1 MQRADAAVSK
11 AYWIKVFRFPLSV
24 FRFLLSLHSMAQLF
38 KKYLLL
44 SLLVAVSWVAQA
56 SDNAAAEPKVDT
68 LIAVDRVQITAI
80 KQGSELRREAV
91 AASILGGRTLTM
103 RGVSA
108 VKDVMTDI
116 PNLFMPDYG
125 SRTTSSIYV
134 RGMGARIDQPVV
146 GMTVD
151 NVQLADKNLYDTE
164 LQDIERIE
172 FLRGPQ
178 ATLYGRNTMAG
189 VINVYTLSPL
199 TYQGMRL
206 RADYGSRNAFRVAA
220 SSYNKLGDRLGFSVS
235 AQYAHH
241 DGYWL
246 NSYNNSYCDKENS
259 GNFRTKFQ
267 YRKGALSI
275 DNTLAFSLVEQGG
288 YPYEYIGSPNPEK
301 HREELVGKICYNE
314 PSTYSRAA
322 VSDGLSVRYDFG
334 KFSLASITSYQY
346 MSDRM
351 HIDND
356 FLPEYY
362 FTLEQRK
369 QQHQIAED
377 FMLRTNEEGTY
388 RWLAGLYGFFKREQ
402 MQAPVVFGPTGIQKM
417 ILDNINANNKED
429 EGELRWGDLEG
440 NGADELLLDSRFTT
454 HNSGVAAYH
463 RSEAHLG
470 RWRLT
475 LGLRLDYELVQMLY
489 HTSTDTCYSFYP
501 DDTSQQPVAIPRKI
515 DESAVLSRGFFEF
528 LPSFSASVDLD
539 TAGRNMLYIS
549 ASKGYKA
556 GGFNTQMFSEV
567 LQRQL
572 KKTMGL
578 SQDIDVEK
586 LCAYDPEHSYNVELG
601 GHFGTKDGAFT
612 ADASLFYIEC
622 VNQQLTIFPDENST
636 GRMMTNAGRTRSFGA
651 ELSATARLAKTLV
664 LSGSYGY
671 TNAKFKQFMSGGV
684 NYAGNFI
691 PYAPK
696 NSLSLRL
703 MQTIPF
709 HSQWIDRMVLGVG
722 VTGAGRIYWNEAN
735 DVSQP
740 LYALLEASVRF
751 EGEKWAVDVWC
762 KNATNTNYNLFYFES
777 MGNRFLQRGRPMTG
791 GVRVMINIL

>member
-1 MQRADAAVSK
+1 MVQKMQ
-11 AYWIKVFRFPLSV
+11 
-24 FRFLLSLHSMAQLF
+24 
-38 KKYLLL
+38 KYLL
-44 SLLVAVSWVAQA
+44 WVAFVLVVGVA
-56 SDNAAAEPKVDT
+56 KATDNESKVDT
-68 LIAVDRVQITAI
+68 LISVDKVQITAI

-91 AASILGGRTLTM
+91 AASILSGRTLEM

-108 VKDVMTDI
+108 VKEVMTDI

-134 RGMGARIDQPVV
+134 RGMGTRIDQPVV
-146 GMTVD
+146 GMNID
-151 NVQLADKNLYDTE
+151 NVPLADKNLYDTE
-164 LQDIERIE
+164 LPDIERIE

-178 ATLYGRNTMAG
+178 ATLYGRNTMGG

-199 TYQGMRL
+199 TYQGVRL

-220 SSYNKLGDRLGFSVS
+220 SSYNKLGEKFGFSVS
-235 AQYAHH
+235 AQYFRH
-241 DGYWL
+241 DGYWRNL
-246 NSYNNSYCDKENS
+246 YDNSLCDKENS

-267 YRKGALSI
+267 YREGALSI
-275 DNTLAFSLVEQGG
+275 DNTLAFSIVEQGG
-288 YPYEYIGSPNPEK
+288 YPYEYIGSPNPDK

-314 PSTYSRAA
+314 PCTYGRIALN
-322 VSDGLSVRYDFG
+322 DGLSIRYEFE

-346 MSDRM
+346 MNDRM

-377 FMLRTNEEGTY
+377 FVLRSKEEGRY
-388 RWLAGLYGFFKREQ
+388 RWLAGVYGFFKREN
-402 MQAPVVFGPTGIQKM
+402 MQAPVTFGPTGIERL
-417 ILDNINANNKED
+417 ILDNINNNSD
-429 EGELRWGDLEG
+429 DDGDLRWGDLDG
-440 NGADELLLDSRFTT
+440 NGSDKLLLDSNFTT
-454 HNSGVAAYH
+454 QNSGIAAYH
-463 RSEAHLG
+463 RSELHLG
-470 RWRLT
+470 RWRLV

-489 HTSTDTCYSFYP
+489 RTTTDTCRSFFP
-501 DDTSQQPVAIPRKI
+501 DDISKEPYTIHTKI
-515 DESAVLSRGFFEF
+515 DDSDILSRGFFEF

-539 TAGRNMLYIS
+539 AKGRNMLYLS

-556 GGFNTQMFSEV
+556 GGYNTQMFSEV
-567 LQRQL
+567 LQRKL
-572 KKTMGL
+572 KNSMGL
-578 SQDIDVEK
+578 SQNIDVDQ
-586 LCAYDPEHSYNVELG
+586 LCAYDPEHSYNLELG
-601 GHFGTKDGAFT
+601 GHFGTKDGVFT

-622 VNQQLTIFPDENST
+622 VDQQLTIFPDEDST

-651 ELSATARLAKTLV
+651 EISATARLAKTLV

-671 TNAKFKQFMSGGV
+671 TNAKFKKFVSGGV

-703 MQTIPF
+703 MQTVPF
-709 HSQWIDRMVLGVG
+709 RSQWIDRMVLSVG
-722 VTGAGRIYWNEAN
+722 ATGAGRIYWNEAN

-740 LYALLEASVRF
+740 FYALLEGSVRF
-751 EGEKWAVDVWC
+751 EGEKWAVDLWC
-762 KNATNTNYNLFYFES
+762 KNATNTKYSVFYFES
-777 MGNRFLQRGRPMTG
+777 MGNRFVQRGRPMTG

>member
-56 SDNAAAEPKVDT
+56 SDNATAEPKVDT

-199 TYQGMRL
+199 TYQGVRL

-275 DNTLAFSLVEQGG
+275 DNILAFSLVEQGG

-377 FMLRTNEEGTY
+377 FMLRSNEEGTY

-572 KKTMGL
+572 KKKMGL

-703 MQTIPF
+703 MQTVPLRTN
-709 HSQWIDRMVLGVG
+709 WLDRMILGVG

-740 LYALLEASVRF
+740 FYALLEASVRF
-751 EGEKWAVDVWC
+751 EGEKWAVDLWC
-762 KNATNTNYNLFYFES
+762 KNATNTKYDLFYFES

-791 GVRVMINIL
+791 GIRVMINIL

>member
-1 MQRADAAVSK
+1 MVQKMQ
-11 AYWIKVFRFPLSV
+11 
-24 FRFLLSLHSMAQLF
+24 
-38 KKYLLL
+38 KYLL
-44 SLLVAVSWVAQA
+44 WVAFVLVVGVA
-56 SDNAAAEPKVDT
+56 KATDNESKVDT
-68 LIAVDRVQITAI
+68 LISVDKVQITAI

-91 AASILGGRTLTM
+91 AASILSGRTLEM

-108 VKDVMTDI
+108 VKEVMTDI

-134 RGMGARIDQPVV
+134 RGMGTRIDQPVV
-146 GMTVD
+146 GMNID
-151 NVQLADKNLYDTE
+151 NVPLADKNLYDTE
-164 LQDIERIE
+164 LPDIERIE

-178 ATLYGRNTMAG
+178 ATLYGRNTMGG

-199 TYQGMRL
+199 TYQGVRL

-220 SSYNKLGDRLGFSVS
+220 SSYNKLGEKFGFSIS
-235 AQYAHH
+235 AQYFRH
-241 DGYWL
+241 DGYWRNL
-246 NSYNNSYCDKENS
+246 YDNSLCDKENS

-267 YRKGALSI
+267 YREGALSI
-275 DNTLAFSLVEQGG
+275 DNTLAFSIVEQGG
-288 YPYEYIGSPNPEK
+288 YPYEYIGSPNPDK

-314 PSTYSRAA
+314 PCTYGRIALN
-322 VSDGLSVRYDFG
+322 DGLSIRYEFE

-346 MSDRM
+346 MNDRM

-377 FMLRTNEEGTY
+377 FVLRSKEEGRY
-388 RWLAGLYGFFKREQ
+388 RWLAGVYGFFKREN
-402 MQAPVVFGPTGIQKM
+402 MQAPVTFGPTGIEKL
-417 ILDNINANNKED
+417 ILDNINNNSD
-429 EGELRWGDLEG
+429 DDGDLRWGDLDG
-440 NGADELLLDSRFTT
+440 NGSDKLLLDSNFTT
-454 HNSGVAAYH
+454 QNSGIAAYH
-463 RSEAHLG
+463 RSELHLG
-470 RWRLT
+470 RWRLA

-489 HTSTDTCYSFYP
+489 RTTTDTCRSFFP
-501 DDTSQQPVAIPRKI
+501 DDTSKEPYTIHTKI
-515 DESAVLSRGFFEF
+515 DDSDILSRGFFEF

-539 TAGRNMLYIS
+539 AKERNMLYLS

-556 GGFNTQMFSEV
+556 GGYNTQMFSEV
-567 LQRQL
+567 LQRKL
-572 KKTMGL
+572 KNSMGL
-578 SQDIDVEK
+578 SQNIDVDQ
-586 LCAYDPEHSYNVELG
+586 LCAYDPEHSYNLELG
-601 GHFGTKDGAFT
+601 GHFGTNDGAFT

-622 VNQQLTIFPDENST
+622 VDQQLTIFPNEDST

-671 TNAKFKQFMSGGV
+671 TNAKFKKFVSGGV

-703 MQTIPF
+703 MQTVPF
-709 HSQWIDRMVLGVG
+709 HSQWIDRMVLSVG
-722 VTGAGRIYWNEAN
+722 ATGAGRIYWNEAN

-740 LYALLEASVRF
+740 FYALLEGSVRF
-751 EGEKWAVDVWC
+751 EGEKWAVDLWC
-762 KNATNTNYNLFYFES
+762 KNATNTKYSVFYFES
-777 MGNRFLQRGRPMTG
+777 MGNRFVQRGRPMTG

>member
-1 MQRADAAVSK
+1 MVQKMQ
-11 AYWIKVFRFPLSV
+11 
-24 FRFLLSLHSMAQLF
+24 
-38 KKYLLL
+38 KYLL
-44 SLLVAVSWVAQA
+44 WVAFVLVVGVA
-56 SDNAAAEPKVDT
+56 KATDNESKVDT
-68 LIAVDRVQITAI
+68 LISVDKVQITAI

-91 AASILGGRTLTM
+91 AASILSGRTLEM

-108 VKDVMTDI
+108 VKEVMTDI

-134 RGMGARIDQPVV
+134 RGMGTRIDQPVV
-146 GMTVD
+146 GMNID
-151 NVQLADKNLYDTE
+151 NVPLADKNLYDTE
-164 LQDIERIE
+164 LPDIERIE

-178 ATLYGRNTMAG
+178 ATLYGRNTMGG

-199 TYQGMRL
+199 IYQGVRL

-220 SSYNKLGDRLGFSVS
+220 SSYNKLGEKFGFSVS
-235 AQYAHH
+235 AQYFRH
-241 DGYWL
+241 DGYWRNL
-246 NSYNNSYCDKENS
+246 YDNSLCDKENS

-267 YRKGALSI
+267 YREGALSI
-275 DNTLAFSLVEQGG
+275 DNTLAFSIVEQGG
-288 YPYEYIGSPNPEK
+288 YPYEYIGSPNPDK

-314 PSTYSRAA
+314 PCTYGRIALN
-322 VSDGLSVRYDFG
+322 DGLSIRYEFE

-346 MSDRM
+346 MNDRM

-377 FMLRTNEEGTY
+377 FVLRSKEEGRY
-388 RWLAGLYGFFKREQ
+388 RWLAGVYGFFKREN
-402 MQAPVVFGPTGIQKM
+402 MQAPVTFGPTGIERL
-417 ILDNINANNKED
+417 ILDNINNNSD
-429 EGELRWGDLEG
+429 DDGDLRWGDLDG
-440 NGADELLLDSRFTT
+440 NGSDKLLLDSNFTT
-454 HNSGVAAYH
+454 QNSGIAAYH
-463 RSEAHLG
+463 RSELHLG
-470 RWRLT
+470 RWRLA

-489 HTSTDTCYSFYP
+489 RTTTDTYRSFFP
-501 DDTSQQPVAIPRKI
+501 DDTSKEPYTIHTKI
-515 DESAVLSRGFFEF
+515 DDSDILSRGFFEF

-539 TAGRNMLYIS
+539 AKGRNMLYLS

-556 GGFNTQMFSEV
+556 GGYNTQMFSEV
-567 LQRQL
+567 LQRKL
-572 KKTMGL
+572 KNSMGL
-578 SQDIDVEK
+578 SQNIDVDQ
-586 LCAYDPEHSYNVELG
+586 LCAYDPEHSYNLELG
-601 GHFGTKDGAFT
+601 GHFGTNDGAFT

-622 VNQQLTIFPDENST
+622 VDQQLTIFPNEDST
-636 GRMMTNAGRTRSFGA
+636 GRMMTNAGRTRSFRA

-671 TNAKFKQFMSGGV
+671 TNAKFKKFVSGGV

-703 MQTIPF
+703 MQTVPF
-709 HSQWIDRMVLGVG
+709 RSQWIDRMVLSVG
-722 VTGAGRIYWNEAN
+722 ATGAGRIYWNEAN

-740 LYALLEASVRF
+740 FYALLEGSVRF
-751 EGEKWAVDVWC
+751 EGEKWAVDLWC
-762 KNATNTNYNLFYFES
+762 KNATNTKYSVFYFES
-777 MGNRFLQRGRPMTG
+777 MGNRFVQRGRQMTG

>member
-1 MQRADAAVSK
+1 
-11 AYWIKVFRFPLSV
+11 
-24 FRFLLSLHSMAQLF
+24 MAQLF
-38 KKYLLL
+38 RKYLLL
-44 SLLVAVSWVAQA
+44 SLLVAVVGVARA
-56 SDNAAAEPKVDT
+56 VDNEPAAPTPTEPKVDT

-91 AASILGGRTLTM
+91 AASVLSGRTLTM

-108 VKDVMTDI
+108 VKDAMMDI

-125 SRTTSSIYV
+125 SRTTSSVYV

-199 TYQGMRL
+199 TYQGVRL
-206 RADYGSRNAFRVAA
+206 RADYGSRNSFRVAA
-220 SSYNKLGDRLGFSVS
+220 SSYNRLGEKFGFSVS
-235 AQYAHH
+235 AQYARH
-241 DGYWL
+241 DGYWRNL
-246 NSYNNSYCDKENS
+246 YNNSLCDKENS

-275 DNTLAFSLVEQGG
+275 DNTLAFSMVEQGG

-314 PSTYSRAA
+314 PSTYSRIA

-346 MSDRM
+346 MNDKM

-377 FMLRTNEEGTY
+377 FIIRSKEEGVY
-388 RWLAGLYGFFKREQ
+388 RWLAGVYGFFKSEK
-402 MQAPVVFGPTGIQKM
+402 MQAPVTFGPTGIQRL
-417 ILDNINANNKED
+417 ILDNINAFAPYD
-429 EGELRWGDLEG
+429 GEYRWGDAEG

-463 RSEAHLG
+463 RSEVHLG
-470 RWRLT
+470 RWRLA

-489 HTSTDTCYSFYP
+489 NTSTSTYY
-501 DDTSQQPVAIPRKI
+501 TAIPS
-515 DESAVLSRGFFEF
+515 DSALQPTTVPMNIANSDLLSRGFFEF

-539 TAGRNMLYIS
+539 SAGRNMLYFS

-572 KKTMGL
+572 KQKMGL
-578 SQDIDVEK
+578 SQEIDVEK
-586 LCAYDPEHSYNVELG
+586 LCAYDPEHSYNLELG
-601 GHFGTKDGAFT
+601 GHFGTNDGKFT

-622 VNQQLTIFPDENST
+622 LDQQLTIFPDENST

-671 TNAKFKQFMSGGV
+671 TNAKFREFVSGGV

-703 MQTIPF
+703 MQSVPF
-709 HSQWIDRMVLGVG
+709 RTQWIDRMVLGVG

-740 LYALLEASVRF
+740 FYALLEASVRF

-762 KNATNTNYNLFYFES
+762 KNATNTRYNVFYFES
-777 MGNRFLQRGRPMTG
+777 MGNRFLQRGKPMTG

>member
-1 MQRADAAVSK
+1 
-11 AYWIKVFRFPLSV
+11 
-24 FRFLLSLHSMAQLF
+24 MAQYIC
-38 KKYLLL
+38 KYLLGVA
-44 SLLVAVSWVAQA
+44 LVLVVWVAKA
-56 SDNAAAEPKVDT
+56 SDNESKVDT

-91 AASILGGRTLTM
+91 AASVLGGRTLTM
-103 RGVSA
+103 LGVSA

-151 NVQLADKNLYDTE
+151 NVQLADKSLYDTE

-189 VINVYTLSPL
+189 VINLYTLSPL
-199 TYQGMRL
+199 TYQGVRL
-206 RADYGSRNAFRVAA
+206 RADYGSQNAFRVSA
-220 SSYNKLGDRLGFSVS
+220 SSYNKLGEKFGFSVS

-246 NSYNNSYCDKENS
+246 NSYNNSLCDKENS

-267 YRKGALSI
+267 YRDGALSI
-275 DNTLAFSLVEQGG
+275 DNTLAFSVVEQGG
-288 YPYEYIGSPNPEK
+288 YPYEYIGSPNPAK

-314 PSTYSRAA
+314 PSTYGRIA
-322 VSDGLSVRYDFG
+322 VSDGLSVRYDFD

-346 MSDRM
+346 MNDKM

-377 FMLRTNEEGTY
+377 FMLSSKSEGKY
-388 RWLAGLYGFFKREQ
+388 RWLAGVYGFFKREK

-417 ILDNINANNKED
+417 ILDNINAYAPFD
-429 EGELRWGDLEG
+429 GEFRWGDLEG
-440 NGADELLLDSRFTT
+440 KGADELLLDSRFTT
-454 HNSGVAAYH
+454 HNSGVAVYH
-463 RSEAHLG
+463 RSEVHLG
-470 RWRLT
+470 RWRLA

-489 HTSTDTCYSFYP
+489 DTSTTTCYTAIPSSA
-501 DDTSQQPVAIPRKI
+501 TSQPIVIPLKI
-515 DESAVLSRGFFEF
+515 ANSELLSRGFLEF
-528 LPSFSASVDLD
+528 LPSFSASVTLD
-539 TAGRNMLYIS
+539 SARRNMLYLS

-572 KKTMGL
+572 KEKMGL
-578 SQDIDVEK
+578 WQEIDVDK
-586 LCAYDPEHSYNVELG
+586 LCAYNPEHSYNLELG
-601 GHFGTKDGAFT
+601 GHFATHDGRFT

-622 VNQQLTIFPDENST
+622 VDQQLTIFPDENST

-671 TNAKFKQFMSGGV
+671 TNAKFRQFVSGGV

-703 MQTIPF
+703 MQTVPF
-709 HSQWIDRMVLGVG
+709 HTQWLDRMVLGVG

-740 LYALLEASVRF
+740 FYALLEASVRF
-751 EGEKWAVDVWC
+751 EGERWALDVWC
-762 KNATNTNYNLFYFES
+762 KNATNTKYDVFYFES
-777 MGNRFLQRGRPMTG
+777 MGNRFLQRGKPMTG
-791 GVRVMINIL
+791 GIRIMINIL

>member
-1 MQRADAAVSK
+1 MVQKMQ
-11 AYWIKVFRFPLSV
+11 
-24 FRFLLSLHSMAQLF
+24 
-38 KKYLLL
+38 KYLL
-44 SLLVAVSWVAQA
+44 WVAFVLVVGVA
-56 SDNAAAEPKVDT
+56 KATDNESKVDT
-68 LIAVDRVQITAI
+68 LISVDKVQITAI

-91 AASILGGRTLTM
+91 AASILSGRTLEM

-108 VKDVMTDI
+108 VKEVMTDI

-134 RGMGARIDQPVV
+134 RGMGTRIDQPVV
-146 GMTVD
+146 GMNID
-151 NVQLADKNLYDTE
+151 NVPLADKNLYDTE
-164 LQDIERIE
+164 LPDIERIE

-178 ATLYGRNTMAG
+178 ATLYGRNTMGG

-199 TYQGMRL
+199 TYQGVRL

-220 SSYNKLGDRLGFSVS
+220 SSYNKLGEKFGFSVS
-235 AQYAHH
+235 AQYFRH
-241 DGYWL
+241 DGYWRNL
-246 NSYNNSYCDKENS
+246 YDNSLCDKENS

-267 YRKGALSI
+267 YREGALSI
-275 DNTLAFSLVEQGG
+275 DNTLAFSIVEQGG
-288 YPYEYIGSPNPEK
+288 YPYEYIGSPNPDK

-314 PSTYSRAA
+314 PCTYGRIALN
-322 VSDGLSVRYDFG
+322 DGLSIRYEFE
-334 KFSLASITSYQY
+334 KFSLASLTSYQY
-346 MSDRM
+346 MNDRM

-377 FMLRTNEEGTY
+377 FVLRSKEEGRY
-388 RWLAGLYGFFKREQ
+388 RWLAGVYGFFKREN
-402 MQAPVVFGPTGIQKM
+402 MQAPVTFGPTGIERL
-417 ILDNINANNKED
+417 ILDNINNNSD
-429 EGELRWGDLEG
+429 DDGDLRWGDLDG
-440 NGADELLLDSRFTT
+440 NGSDKLLLDSNFTT
-454 HNSGVAAYH
+454 QNSGIAAYH
-463 RSEAHLG
+463 RSELHLG
-470 RWRLT
+470 RWRLA

-489 HTSTDTCYSFYP
+489 RTTTDTCRSFFP
-501 DDTSQQPVAIPRKI
+501 DDTSKEPYTIHTKI
-515 DESAVLSRGFFEF
+515 DYSDILSRGFFEF

-539 TAGRNMLYIS
+539 AKGRNMLYLS

-556 GGFNTQMFSEV
+556 GGYNTQMFSEV
-567 LQRQL
+567 LQRKL
-572 KKTMGL
+572 KNSMGL
-578 SQDIDVEK
+578 SQNIDVDQ
-586 LCAYDPEHSYNVELG
+586 LCAYDPEHSYNLELG
-601 GHFGTKDGAFT
+601 GHFGTKDGVFT

-622 VNQQLTIFPDENST
+622 VDQQLTIFPNEDST

-651 ELSATARLAKTLV
+651 EVSATARLAKTLV

-671 TNAKFKQFMSGGV
+671 TNAKFKKFVSGGV

-703 MQTIPF
+703 MQTVPF
-709 HSQWIDRMVLGVG
+709 RSQWIDRMVLSVG
-722 VTGAGRIYWNEAN
+722 ATGAGRIYWNEAN

-740 LYALLEASVRF
+740 FYALLEGSVRF
-751 EGEKWAVDVWC
+751 EGEKWAVDLWC
-762 KNATNTNYNLFYFES
+762 KNATNTKYSVFYFES
-777 MGNRFLQRGRPMTG
+777 MGNRFVQRGRQMTG

>member
-1 MQRADAAVSK
+1 M
-11 AYWIKVFRFPLSV
+11 IK
-24 FRFLLSLHSMAQLF
+24 SLR
-38 KKYLLL
+38 KYLLWAAFVT
-44 SLLVAVSWVAQA
+44 VAGVASA
-56 SDNAAAEPKVDT
+56 SDNEAKVDT
-68 LIAVDRVQITAI
+68 LIAVDRVQITTI

-91 AASILGGRTLTM
+91 AASVLSGRTLEM
-103 RGVSA
+103 RGVAA
-108 VKDVMTDI
+108 VKDVVTDI

-134 RGMGARIDQPVV
+134 RGMGTRIDQPVV

-151 NVQLADKNLYDTE
+151 NVPLADKNLYDTE
-164 LQDIERIE
+164 LPDIERIE

-178 ATLYGRNTMAG
+178 ATLYGRNTMGG

-199 TYQGMRL
+199 TYQGVRL
-206 RADYGSRNAFRVAA
+206 RADYGSRNALRVAA
-220 SSYNKLGDRLGFSVS
+220 STYHKFSDKLGFSAS
-235 AQYAHH
+235 AQYSRH
-241 DGYWL
+241 DGYWR
-246 NSYNNSYCDKENS
+246 NSYDNSLCDKENS
-259 GNFRTKFQ
+259 GNFRTKLQ

-275 DNTLAFSLVEQGG
+275 DNTLAFSIVEQGG
-288 YPYEYIGSPNPEK
+288 YPYEYIGSANPDK

-314 PSTYSRAA
+314 PCTYSRIA
-322 VSDGLSVRYDFG
+322 VNDGLSVRYDFG

-346 MSDRM
+346 MNDKM

-369 QQHQIAED
+369 QQHNIAED
-377 FMLRTNEEGTY
+377 FVLRSKEEGKY
-388 RWLAGLYGFFKREQ
+388 RWLAGVYGFFKREQ
-402 MQAPVVFGPTGIQKM
+402 MQAPVTFGPTGIQKL
-417 ILDNINANNKED
+417 IIDNINTYAPID
-429 EGELRWGDLEG
+429 GELQWGDLNG

-463 RSEAHLG
+463 RSEVHLG
-470 RWRLT
+470 RWRLA

-489 HTSTDTCYSFYP
+489 RTSTTAIYSV
-501 DDTSQQPVAIPRKI
+501 QPSVGERYSVERKVG
-515 DESAVLSRGFFEF
+515 EREVLSRGFFEF

-539 TAGRNMLYIS
+539 SAGRNMLYFS

-572 KKTMGL
+572 KDKMGL
-578 SQDIDVEK
+578 SQEIDADK
-586 LCAYDPEHSYNVELG
+586 LCAYNPEHSYNLELG
-601 GHFGTKDGAFT
+601 GHFGTNDGRFT

-622 VNQQLTIFPDENST
+622 VDQQLTIFPDEDST

-671 TNAKFKQFMSGGV
+671 TNAKFRDFKSGGV

-703 MQTIPF
+703 MQTVPF
-709 HSQWIDRMVLGVG
+709 RSQWIDRMVLSVG
-722 VTGAGRIYWNEAN
+722 IQGAGRIYWNEAN
-735 DVSQP
+735 DASQP
-740 LYALLEASVRF
+740 FYALLEGSVRF
-751 EGEKWAVDVWC
+751 EGEKWAVDLWC
-762 KNATNTNYNLFYFES
+762 KNATNTKYNLFYFES
-777 MGNRFLQRGRPMTG
+777 MGNRFVQRGRPMTG

>member
-1 MQRADAAVSK
+1 MAVE
-11 AYWIKVFRFPLSV
+11 AR
-24 FRFLLSLHSMAQLF
+24 
-38 KKYLLL
+38 KYLLL
-44 SLLVAVSWVAQA
+44 GLSLLFSWVVYA
-56 SDNAAAEPKVDT
+56 NENEPKIDT

-91 AASILGGRTLTM
+91 AASVLSGRNLEM
-103 RGVSA
+103 GGVSA
-108 VKDVMTDI
+108 VKDVMTEV

-134 RGMGARIDQPVV
+134 RGMGTRIDQPVV

-178 ATLYGRNTMAG
+178 ATLYGRNTMGG

-199 TYQGMRL
+199 TYQGVRL
-206 RADYGSRNAFRVAA
+206 RADYGSRNSFRVAA
-220 SSYNKLGDRLGFSVS
+220 SSYNKLGEKFGFSVS
-235 AQYAHH
+235 AQYARH
-241 DGYWL
+241 DGYWRNL
-246 NSYNNSYCDKENS
+246 YSNSLCDKEDS

-267 YRKGALSI
+267 YREGALSI
-275 DNTLAFSLVEQGG
+275 DNTLAFSMVAQGG
-288 YPYEYIGSPNPEK
+288 YPYEYIGSPNPDK

-314 PSTYSRAA
+314 PSTYDRIA

-346 MSDRM
+346 MNDKM

-369 QQHQIAED
+369 QQHHVAED
-377 FMLRTNEEGTY
+377 FVLRSKEEGIY
-388 RWLAGLYGFFKREQ
+388 RWLVGVNGFFKREQ
-402 MQAPVVFGPTGIQKM
+402 MQAPVMFGTTGIQKM
-417 ILDNINANNKED
+417 ILDNINAYAPYD
-429 EGELRWGDLEG
+429 GVYRWGDLEG

-454 HNSGVAAYH
+454 HDSGVAAYH
-463 RSEAHLG
+463 RSEVYLG
-470 RWRLT
+470 RWRLA

-489 HTSTDTCYSFYP
+489 HTTADTCYSFYP
-501 DDTSQQPVAIPRKI
+501 DNASERSDSTPIKI
-515 DESAVLSRGFFEF
+515 DNSDLLSRGFLEF
-528 LPSFSASVDLD
+528 LPSFSVSVDLD
-539 TAGRNMLYIS
+539 SAGRNMLYLS

-567 LQRQL
+567 LQRKL
-572 KKTMGL
+572 KDEMGL
-578 SQDIDVEK
+578 TQEIDVDE
-586 LCAYDPEHSYNVELG
+586 LCAYEPEHSYNVEFG
-601 GHFGTKDGAFT
+601 GHFGTADGTFT

-622 VNQQLTIFPDENST
+622 LNQQLTIFPDENST

-651 ELSATARLAKTLV
+651 EASATVRLAKTLV

-671 TNAKFKQFMSGGV
+671 TNAKFKQFVSGGV
-684 NYAGNFI
+684 NYAGNYI

-703 MQTIPF
+703 KQTVPF
-709 HSQWIDRMVLGVG
+709 RSRWIDRMILGVG
-722 VTGAGRIYWNEAN
+722 VTGAGRIYWSEAN
-735 DVSQP
+735 DISQP
-740 LYALLEASVRF
+740 FYTLLDASVRF
-751 EGEKWAVDVWC
+751 EGEKWAVDLWC
-762 KNATNTNYNLFYFES
+762 KNATNTRYNVFYFES

-791 GVRVMINIL
+791 GVRVMVNIL

>member
-1 MQRADAAVSK
+1 MAFGV
-11 AYWIKVFRFPLSV
+11 AY
-24 FRFLLSLHSMAQLF
+24 
-38 KKYLLL
+38 
-44 SLLVAVSWVAQA
+44 A
-56 SDNAAAEPKVDT
+56 SDNEPKVDT

-91 AASILGGRTLTM
+91 AASVLGGITLTM
-103 RGVSA
+103 RGVAA

-134 RGMGARIDQPVV
+134 RGMGTRIDQPVV
-146 GMTVD
+146 GMNVD
-151 NVQLADKNLYDTE
+151 NVPLADKNLYDTE

-178 ATLYGRNTMAG
+178 ATLYGRNTMGG

-199 TYQGMRL
+199 TYQGVRL

-220 SSYNKLGDRLGFSVS
+220 SSYNRFNEKFGFSVS
-235 AQYAHH
+235 AQYARH
-241 DGYWL
+241 DGYWNNL
-246 NSYNNSYCDKENS
+246 YNNSLCDKENS

-267 YRKGALSI
+267 YRNGALSI
-275 DNTLAFSLVEQGG
+275 DNTLAFSFVGQGG
-288 YPYEYIGSPNPEK
+288 YPYEYIGSSKSEK

-314 PSTYSRAA
+314 PSTYDRIAIN
-322 VSDGLSVRYDFG
+322 DGFSVRYDFG

-346 MSDRM
+346 MNDKM

-369 QQHQIAED
+369 QQHHIAED
-377 FMLRTNEEGTY
+377 FVLRSKEEGKY
-388 RWLAGLYGFFKREQ
+388 RWLAGVYGFFKREK
-402 MQAPVVFGPTGIQKM
+402 MQAPVTFGPTGIKSL
-417 ILDNINANNKED
+417 ILDNINKNTPY
-429 EGELRWGDLEG
+429 EGEYVWGDANG

-463 RSEAHLG
+463 RSELHLG
-470 RWRLT
+470 RWHLT

-489 HTSTDTCYSFYP
+489 NTSANTCYTAIP
-501 DDTSQQPVAIPRKI
+501 DDPAKISNTSYIEKS
-515 DESAVLSRGFFEF
+515 DEEVLSRGFLEF

-539 TAGRNMLYIS
+539 SAGRNMLYIS

-572 KKTMGL
+572 KDEMGL
-578 SQDIDVEK
+578 SQDIDVDK
-586 LCAYDPEHSYNVELG
+586 LCAYNPEHSYNVEFG
-601 GHFGTKDGAFT
+601 GHFGTNDGAFT

-622 VNQQLTIFPDENST
+622 VDQQLTIFPDENST

-664 LSGSYGY
+664 LTASYGY
-671 TNAKFKQFMSGGV
+671 TNAKFKNFVSGGV

-703 MQTIPF
+703 MQTVPF
-709 HSQWIDRMVLGVG
+709 RSQWIDRMVLGVG
-722 VTGAGRIYWNEAN
+722 VMGAGRIYWNEAN

-740 LYALLEASVRF
+740 FYVLLEASVRF
-751 EGEKWAVDVWC
+751 EGERWAVDFWC
-762 KNATNTNYNLFYFES
+762 KNATNTRYSVFYFES
-777 MGNRFLQRGRPMTG
+777 MANRFVQRGRPMTG

>member
-1 MQRADAAVSK
+1 
-11 AYWIKVFRFPLSV
+11 
-24 FRFLLSLHSMAQLF
+24 MAQLF
-38 KKYLLL
+38 RKYLLL
-44 SLLVAVSWVAQA
+44 SLLVVVSGVVRAA
-56 SDNAAAEPKVDT
+56 DNEPAEPTPAEPKVDT

-80 KQGSELRREAV
+80 KQGAELRREAV
-91 AASILGGRTLTM
+91 AASVLSGRTLEM
-103 RGVSA
+103 QGVSA
-108 VKDVMTDI
+108 VKDVLTDI

-199 TYQGMRL
+199 TYQGVRL
-206 RADYGSRNAFRVAA
+206 RADYGAQNAFRVAA
-220 SSYNKLGDRLGFSVS
+220 SSYNKLGEKFGFSVS
-235 AQYAHH
+235 AQYAQH
-241 DGYWL
+241 DGYWH
-246 NSYNNSYCDKENS
+246 NSYNNSLCDKENS

-267 YRKGALSI
+267 YRDGALSI
-275 DNTLAFSLVEQGG
+275 DNTLAFSMVEQGG
-288 YPYEYIGSPNPEK
+288 YPYEYIGSSNPEK

-314 PSTYSRAA
+314 PSTYSRVA
-322 VSDGLSVRYDFG
+322 VSDGLSVRYDFEN
-334 KFSLASITSYQY
+334 FSLASITSYQY
-346 MSDRM
+346 MNDKM

-377 FMLRTNEEGTY
+377 FMLLSKEEGIY
-388 RWLAGLYGFFKREQ
+388 RWLAGVYGFFKREK

-417 ILDNINANNKED
+417 ILDNINTYSPFD
-429 EGELRWGDLEG
+429 GEYRWGDVNG
-440 NGADELLLDSRFTT
+440 NGADELLLNSDFIT
-454 HNSGVAAYH
+454 HNSGAAAYH
-463 RSEAHLG
+463 RSEVYLG
-470 RWRLT
+470 RWRLA

-489 HTSTDTCYSFYP
+489 NTSSKSCHTTFPNNPEYRPNT
-501 DDTSQQPVAIPRKI
+501 VHVNI
-515 DESAVLSRGFFEF
+515 EEEEVLTRGFLEF
-528 LPSFSASVDLD
+528 LPSFSASVYLD
-539 TAGRNMLYIS
+539 SARRNMLYLS

-572 KKTMGL
+572 KQKMGL
-578 SQDIDVEK
+578 SQDIDVDK
-586 LCAYDPEHSYNVELG
+586 LCAYNPEHSYNVEFG
-601 GHFGTKDGAFT
+601 GHFGTKDGVFT

-622 VNQQLTIFPDENST
+622 VDQQLTIFPDENST

-651 ELSATARLAKTLV
+651 ELSAKARLAKTLV
-664 LSGSYGY
+664 LSASYGY
-671 TNAKFKQFMSGGV
+671 TNAKFRRFVSGGV

-691 PYAPK
+691 PYSPK

-703 MQTIPF
+703 MQTIPLRTR
-709 HSQWIDRMVLGVG
+709 WIDRIVLGVG

-740 LYALLEASVRF
+740 FYMLLEGSVRF
-751 EGEKWAVDVWC
+751 EGARWAVDVWC
-762 KNATNTNYNLFYFES
+762 KNATNTRYNLFYFES
-777 MGNRFLQRGRPMTG
+777 MANRFVQRGRPMMG

>member
-1 MQRADAAVSK
+1 M
-11 AYWIKVFRFPLSV
+11 IK
-24 FRFLLSLHSMAQLF
+24 SLR
-38 KKYLLL
+38 KYLLWVAF
-44 SLLVAVSWVAQA
+44 VAVAGVAQA
-56 SDNAAAEPKVDT
+56 SDNEAKVDT

-91 AASILGGRTLTM
+91 AASVLGGRTLEM

-134 RGMGARIDQPVV
+134 RGMGTRIDQPVV
-146 GMTVD
+146 GMNVD
-151 NVQLADKNLYDTE
+151 NVPLADKNLYDTE
-164 LQDIERIE
+164 LPDIERIE

-178 ATLYGRNTMAG
+178 ATLYGRNTMGG

-199 TYQGMRL
+199 TYQGVRL
-206 RADYGSRNAFRVAA
+206 RADYGSRNALRVAA
-220 SSYNKLGDRLGFSVS
+220 SSYNKIGDRFGFSVS
-235 AQYAHH
+235 GQYAHH
-241 DGYWL
+241 DGYWR
-246 NSYNNSYCDKENS
+246 NSYNNSLCDKENS

-275 DNTLAFSLVEQGG
+275 DNTLAFSKVEQGG

-314 PSTYSRAA
+314 PCTYSRIA
-322 VSDGLSVRYDFG
+322 VNDGLSVRYDFG

-346 MSDRM
+346 MNDKM

-369 QQHQIAED
+369 QQHHIAED
-377 FMLRTNEEGTY
+377 FVLRSNEKGVY
-388 RWLAGLYGFFKREQ
+388 RWLAGVYGFFKREQ
-402 MQAPVVFGPTGIQKM
+402 MQAPVTFGQTGIQRL
-417 ILDNINANNKED
+417 IIDNINANSPYD
-429 EGELRWGDLEG
+429 GAYRWGDAEG

-463 RSEAHLG
+463 RSEVHLG
-470 RWRLT
+470 RWRLA
-475 LGLRLDYELVQMLY
+475 LGLRVDYELVQMLY
-489 HTSTDTCYSFYP
+489 HTTTTTCYTAVPNNP
-501 DDTSQQPVAIPRKI
+501 DLTPTVVPVNISNS
-515 DESAVLSRGFFEF
+515 EVLSRGFLEF

-539 TAGRNMLYIS
+539 SAGRNMLYFS

-572 KKTMGL
+572 KQTMGL
-578 SQDIDVEK
+578 TQEIDVDK
-586 LCAYDPEHSYNVELG
+586 LCAYDPEHSYNLELG
-601 GHFGTKDGAFT
+601 GHFGTNDGSFT

-622 VNQQLTIFPDENST
+622 VDQQLTIFPDENST

-651 ELSATARLAKTLV
+651 EISATARLAKTLV

-671 TNAKFKQFMSGGV
+671 TNAKFREFKSGGV

-703 MQTIPF
+703 MQTVPF
-709 HSQWIDRMVLGVG
+709 RTQWIDRMVLSVG

-740 LYALLEASVRF
+740 LYALLEGSVRF
-751 EGEKWAVDVWC
+751 EGKRWAVDVWC
-762 KNATNTNYNLFYFES
+762 KNATSTRYSLFYFES
-777 MGNRFLQRGRPMTG
+777 MGNRFVQRGRPMTG
-791 GVRVMINIL
+791 GLRVMINIL

>member
-1 MQRADAAVSK
+1 M
-11 AYWIKVFRFPLSV
+11 
-24 FRFLLSLHSMAQLF
+24 SLHLR
-38 KKYLLL
+38 KYLLAG
-44 SLLVAVSWVAQA
+44 LLVLVFAVASA
-56 SDNAAAEPKVDT
+56 SDNEPQVDT

-91 AASILGGRTLTM
+91 SASVLGGRTLTM

-108 VKDVMTDI
+108 VKDAMLDI

-134 RGMGARIDQPVV
+134 RGMGTRIDQPVV

-178 ATLYGRNTMAG
+178 ATLYGRNTMGG

-199 TYQGMRL
+199 TYQGVRL
-206 RADYGSRNAFRVAA
+206 RADYGSRNSFRVSA
-220 SSYNKLGDRLGFSVS
+220 SSYNRFTEKFGFSVS
-235 AQYAHH
+235 AQYARH
-241 DGYWL
+241 DGYWR
-246 NSYNNSYCDKENS
+246 NSYNNSLCDGEDS

-267 YRKGALSI
+267 YRSGALSI
-275 DNTLAFSLVEQGG
+275 DNTLAFSIVEQGG
-288 YPYEYIGSPNPEK
+288 YPYEYVGSPNPEK

-314 PSTYSRAA
+314 PSTYGRVAA
-322 VSDGLSVRYDFG
+322 SEGLSVRYDFG

-346 MSDRM
+346 MNDRM

-369 QQHQIAED
+369 QQHQVAED
-377 FMLRTNEEGTY
+377 LILRSKSEGKY
-388 RWLAGLYGFFKREQ
+388 RWLAGVYGFFKRDN
-402 MQAPVVFGPTGIQKM
+402 MQAPVTFGPTGIQKL
-417 ILDNINANNKED
+417 ILDNINANTPYD
-429 EGELRWGDLEG
+429 GIYRWGDGEG

-463 RSEAHLG
+463 RSDLHLG
-470 RWRLT
+470 RWHLA
-475 LGLRLDYELVQMLY
+475 LGLRLDYEIVKMLY
-489 HTSTDTCYSFYP
+489 NTSTQTHY
-501 DDTSQQPVAIPRKI
+501 TAIPSDSTKKPTTV
-515 DESAVLSRGFFEF
+515 AVDINDSDLLKRGFLEF
-528 LPSFSASVDLD
+528 LPSFSVSVDLD
-539 TAGRNMLYIS
+539 DRGRNMLYLS

-567 LQRQL
+567 LQRRL
-572 KKTMGL
+572 KKQMGL
-578 SQDIDVEK
+578 SQEIDVDA
-586 LCAYDPEHSYNVELG
+586 LCAYDPEHSYNLELG
-601 GHFGTKDGAFT
+601 GHFATKDGLFT
-612 ADASLFYIEC
+612 ADAALFYIEC
-622 VNQQLTIFPDENST
+622 VDQQLTIFPDENST

-671 TNAKFKQFMSGGV
+671 TNAKFREFVSGGV
-684 NYAGNFI
+684 NYAGKFI

-703 MQTIPF
+703 QQTVPF
-709 HSQWIDRMVLGVG
+709 RSNWIDRMVLGVG

-735 DVSQP
+735 DLSQP
-740 LYALLEASVRF
+740 FYALLEASVRF
-751 EGEKWAVDVWC
+751 EGEKWAVDFWC
-762 KNATNTNYNLFYFES
+762 KNATNTRYDVFYFES
-777 MGNRFLQRGRPMTG
+777 MGNRFLQRGRPVAG
-791 GVRVMINIL
+791 GLRVMINIL

>member
-1 MQRADAAVSK
+1 MVQNMQ
-11 AYWIKVFRFPLSV
+11 
-24 FRFLLSLHSMAQLF
+24 
-38 KKYLLL
+38 KYLL
-44 SLLVAVSWVAQA
+44 WVAFVLVVGVA
-56 SDNAAAEPKVDT
+56 KATDNESKVDT
-68 LIAVDRVQITAI
+68 LISVDRVQITAI

-91 AASILGGRTLTM
+91 AASVLGGRTLEM

-108 VKDVMTDI
+108 VKEVMTDI

-134 RGMGARIDQPVV
+134 RGMGTRIDQPVV
-146 GMTVD
+146 GMNID
-151 NVQLADKNLYDTE
+151 NVALADKNLYDTE
-164 LQDIERIE
+164 LPDIERIE

-178 ATLYGRNTMAG
+178 ATLYGRNTMGG

-199 TYQGMRL
+199 TYQGLRL

-220 SSYNKLGDRLGFSVS
+220 STYNKLGEKFGFSVS
-235 AQYAHH
+235 AQYSRH
-241 DGYWL
+241 DGYWRNL
-246 NSYNNSYCDKENS
+246 YDSSLCDKENS

-267 YRKGALSI
+267 YRKGDLSI
-275 DNTLAFSLVEQGG
+275 DNTLAFSIVEQGG
-288 YPYEYIGSPNPEK
+288 YPYEYIGSPNPDK

-314 PSTYSRAA
+314 PCTYGRIALN
-322 VSDGLSVRYDFG
+322 DGLSIRYEFE

-346 MSDRM
+346 MSDKM

-369 QQHQIAED
+369 QQHNIAED
-377 FMLRTNEEGTY
+377 LVLRSKEKGRY
-388 RWLAGLYGFFKREQ
+388 RWLAGVYGFFKREN
-402 MQAPVVFGPTGIQKM
+402 MQAPVTFGPTGIEKL
-417 ILDNINANNKED
+417 ILDNINNNSD
-429 EGELRWGDLEG
+429 DDGDLRWGDLDG
-440 NGADELLLDSRFTT
+440 NGADKLLLDSNFTT
-454 HNSGVAAYH
+454 QNSGIAAYH
-463 RSEAHLG
+463 RSELHLG
-470 RWRLT
+470 RWRLAM
-475 LGLRLDYELVQMLY
+475 GLRLDYELVQMLY
-489 HTSTDTCYSFYP
+489 RTTTDTCRSFFP
-501 DDTSQQPVAIPRKI
+501 DDTSKEPYTIPTKI
-515 DESAVLSRGFFEF
+515 DDSGLLSRGFFEF

-539 TAGRNMLYIS
+539 SKGHNMLYLS

-556 GGFNTQMFSEV
+556 GGYNTQMFSEV
-567 LQRQL
+567 LQRKL
-572 KKTMGL
+572 KNSMGL
-578 SQDIDVEK
+578 SQDIDIDR
-586 LCAYDPEHSYNVELG
+586 LCAYNPEHSYNLELG
-601 GHFGTKDGAFT
+601 GHFGTNNGAFT

-622 VNQQLTIFPDENST
+622 VDQQLTIFPDEDST

-651 ELSATARLAKTLV
+651 EISATARLAKTLV

-671 TNAKFKQFMSGGV
+671 TNAKFRKFVSGGV

-703 MQTIPF
+703 MQTVPLR
-709 HSQWIDRMVLGVG
+709 SQWIDRMVLSVG

-740 LYALLEASVRF
+740 FYALLEGSVRF
-751 EGEKWAVDVWC
+751 EGEKWAVDLWC
-762 KNATNTNYNLFYFES
+762 KNATNTKYNVFYFES
-777 MGNRFLQRGRPMTG
+777 MGNRFVQRGRPMTG